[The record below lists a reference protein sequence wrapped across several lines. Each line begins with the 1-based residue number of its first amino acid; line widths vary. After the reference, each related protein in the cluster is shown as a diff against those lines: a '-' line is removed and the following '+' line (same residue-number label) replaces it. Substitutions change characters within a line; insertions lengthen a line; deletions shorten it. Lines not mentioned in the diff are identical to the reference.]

1 MPRPAL
7 FSDVCD
13 MQAMLTW
20 NEVEREVQLK
30 ADRTYKRGEP
40 VYAWCG
46 PQPNAA
52 LLLNYGIVD
61 EDNPYDKLSMTVTI
75 PHQDPLFQ
83 QKRHILQ
90 QHGLATMQK
99 FELQRHKVRPSSL
112 PL

>member
-1 MPRPAL
+1 
-7 FSDVCD
+7 
-13 MQAMLTW
+13 MLTW
-20 NEVEREVQLK
+20 NQKEREVQLR
-30 ADRTYKRGEP
+30 ADRSYKQGEP

-83 QKRHILQ
+83 QKRTILQ
-90 QHGLATMQK
+90 SHGLATMQK
-99 FELQRHKVRPSSL
+99 FELQRHKVGHASPCNL
-112 PL
+112 KK